1 MFFVKLSFIIGGV
14 LSSVIR
20 DTQRRRRFRGKFN
33 LFWLRPYI
41 ARFIKRAY
49 GEKIETLKFVRQQSM
64 NRVVGIVNDKYYVK
78 IFRKIRVKRI
88 QDFAKLMSVVEK
100 VVSVKINHV
109 VADDK
114 IAMYSYKKIDGMDIH
129 RFEKEFVI
137 KHKTKLF
144 NQIKKIIQEIQS
156 IDVQSVPPDER
167 FVYDMHFEKH
177 GNPSDIKKCVFG
189 HFDMNFGSFLFDKNL
204 NIIAL
209 LDWDTIAITDELNG
223 DWNKF
228 MHYWGAYI
236 K

>member
-1 MFFVKLSFIIGGV
+1 MFFVRLSFFIGYV

-20 DTQRRRRFRGKFN
+20 DTQRRRRFRGTFN
-33 LFWLRPYI
+33 LICLRPFI
-41 ARFIKRAY
+41 ARFMKREYGIKI
-49 GEKIETLKFVRQQSM
+49 KTLKYVRQQSL

-78 IFRKIRVKRI
+78 IFRKIPVKRV
-88 QDFAKLMSVVEK
+88 QNFAKLMSVIEK
-100 VVSVKINHV
+100 TVSVKINHV
-109 VADDK
+109 VADNK
-114 IAMYSYKKIDGMDIH
+114 LAMYSYKKIDGMDIH

-156 IDVQSVPPDER
+156 IDVQSVPSEER

-204 NIIAL
+204 NIVAL
-209 LDWDTIAITDELNG
+209 LDWDTIAITDELDG

-228 MHYWGAYI
+228 MRYWGAYI